1 MTYKKKYFPNNWKAY
16 KEAHHS
22 FFLPIPYDEFMDWKI
37 GGYEIPSS
45 VVCMIRETNQVTGKV
60 KEYIYSSES
69 AAKKRARRIMEKGE
83 SEFVVC
89 TSNEIHAM
97 YPQYIDDYDEFDDPL
112 A

>member
-1 MTYKKKYFPNNWKAY
+1 MTSKKKYFPNNWKAY

-22 FFLPIPYDEFMDWKI
+22 FFHPIPYDEFMDWKI
-37 GGYEIPSS
+37 AGWEMPSS
-45 VVCMIRETNQVTGKV
+45 VVCIIRENNQVTGKV

-69 AAKKRARRIMEKGE
+69 AAKNRARRITEKGE

-89 TSNEIHAM
+89 TPYEIHAM
-97 YPQYIDDYDEFDDPL
+97 YPEDIDDYVEYDDPL